1 VAFSG
6 SKGFHVVCADTHRYN
21 DPHPLVR
28 EDMAKEVRK
37 GIISQVQAEGI
48 AIDARITADTRR
60 ILRVPGTV
68 NSKTGYVCTL
78 LSTEQLKDPVADILK
93 YIPRV
98 MVSTPLIPAAGDDR
112 PLRGSRIISW
122 LCHRF
127 GVRSKPPTRFSYAT
141 YLSNAV
147 PGTALQI
154 PFFIYPPRRN
164 LQKIETELA
173 GLQNRYQLSDIYLYR
188 SDTEISAACLRTF
201 QLRRLEK
208 IIASSSC
215 TNYGTLLK
223 YHQLFF
229 RVGEIQDAGG
239 RVLSGPPL
247 FEKII
252 TAPEKY
258 NAHFISL
265 PHYHFFSDFLP
276 RLDPCQRLQGKG
288 DVILIHTVIENGA

>member
-1 VAFSG
+1 MWSV
-6 SKGFHVVCADTHRYN
+6 
-21 DPHPLVR
+21 PLAR
-28 EDMAKEVRK
+28 EEMAKEIRN

-48 AIDARITADTRR
+48 TIDVRITADTRR
-60 ILRVPGTV
+60 IIRVPGTV

-78 LSTEQLKDPVADILK
+78 LSTEQLEAPVAEILK
-93 YIPRV
+93 YVPRI
-98 MVSTPLIPAAGDDR
+98 MVCTPLIPAAGDDR

-127 GVRSKPPTRFSYAT
+127 GVRSKPPSRFSYAT

-147 PGTALQI
+147 PGLALQI
-154 PFFIYPPRRN
+154 PFFTYPPRRN

-173 GLQNRYQLSDIYLYR
+173 RLQNQYHLSDVYLYH
-188 SDTEISAACLRTF
+188 SETGISAVCLRTF

-208 IIASSSC
+208 IIAASSS

-229 RVGEIQDAGG
+229 RVGEIQDEDG
-239 RVLSGPPL
+239 RVLAGPPV
-247 FEKII
+247 FEKVIPS
-252 TAPEKY
+252 PEKY
-258 NAHFISL
+258 NAHFISS

-276 RLDPCQRLQGKG
+276 RLDPYQRVHGKG
-288 DVILIHTVIENGA
+288 DVILTHTVIEDGA